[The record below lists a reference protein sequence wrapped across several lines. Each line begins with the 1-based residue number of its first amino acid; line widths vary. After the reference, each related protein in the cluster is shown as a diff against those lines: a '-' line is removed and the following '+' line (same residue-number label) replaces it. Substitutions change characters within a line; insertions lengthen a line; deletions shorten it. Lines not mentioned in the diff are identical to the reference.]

1 MTIELS
7 SKAAQLDPFYVT
19 TLYNLGRS
27 FLKKGRYEEAVKELN
42 KAADLDPESAAI
54 LYRKVTASDT

>member
-1 MTIELS
+1 M
-7 SKAAQLDPFYVT
+7 QRT

-27 FLKKGRYEEAVKELN
+27 FLKKGRYEEAIKELN